1 MLIGELYGHYIWWYC
16 IAMIHEEI
24 QSTQNIYHISIAK
37 QKKVRVDRI
46 IAFIVD
52 DDETQMQ
59 IGIVV
64 VLTSLAMGRYR
75 RTPIHKR
82 RF

>member
-1 MLIGELYGHYIWWYC
+1 
-16 IAMIHEEI
+16 MIHEEI
-24 QSTQNIYHISIAK
+24 QSTQNIYHISIAE

-46 IAFIVD
+46 TAFIVD
-52 DDETQMQ
+52 DDDETQIQ

-64 VLTSLAMGRYR
+64 VLTSLAMDCYR

-82 RF
+82 RFSE